1 MRVTKPVPIE
11 IRCVS
16 HSIGETEDKSPLVWL
31 GGRGGW
37 YEINPAE
44 SYRPMYSKM
53 CQAISMY
60 YAVVDVLSAP
70 GYKRKKGTAEI
81 DELLFQVS
89 KYALPGLGGGVLTKQ
104 NRLLS
109 EQETQAHWKTR
120 DCYAQ
125 SMCPSSYTSLWRV
138 QRTSPGARHRSARR

>member
-1 MRVTKPVPIE
+1 MRVRKPVPIE

-53 CQAISMY
+53 CQAITMY
-60 YAVVDVLSAP
+60 YAIFDILSSP
-70 GYKRKKGTAEI
+70 KYKKKKGKVEV
-81 DELLFQVS
+81 DELLFEVRTSVQR
-89 KYALPGLGGGVLTKQ
+89 GLSTVLTRQ
-104 NRLLS
+104 IGCR
-109 EQETQAHWKTR
+109 
-120 DCYAQ
+120 
-125 SMCPSSYTSLWRV
+125 
-138 QRTSPGARHRSARR
+138 